1 MKLSF
6 YKDNREINYRKS
18 TAQCTAGGQ
27 VARPADVRAGGG
39 DGDFLEY
46 EGAVEGVVRGSFMQ

>member
-39 DGDFLEY
+39 DGDFLER
-46 EGAVEGVVRGSFMQ
+46 AGVVDGVVSGG